1 MLLNFLKKHILV
13 GSTILV
19 ATLITLSVLMV
30 FYNRQIMAHTTR
42 IKELSS
48 SIVTNSSEVQ
58 LQGLVNYDKN
68 LRGYGLSPTENFI
81 GHIQYNV
88 TSTQSVSDSLVKR
101 LKLQTELMPEYQA
114 KIDSFIHG
122 VDVVKATL
130 KDYHTFGQTMVD
142 LMKQDSSAAF
152 RRALEEDRGAKTWGT
167 WNALHTRLESF
178 ENSISQEAQKSY
190 DTAAQRN
197 LWIQLL
203 LLSLGLPTL
212 FVIVKTLRIQEK
224 NRKNLLVNLQETNRK
239 YLFHPT
245 HSQHQNIIEE
255 SIENL
260 QKAATFITRITQGED
275 AQWEGLDES
284 NLSLN
289 QHTLVG
295 ELIRMQQRMKE
306 VKQQD
311 MQRNWTNEGLNF
323 MGEILRTET
332 DIQALTHRI
341 LSELIKYIGANQG
354 AMLILN
360 DTENPPYLEL
370 KAMYAYNRKKYQ
382 TGRVE
387 IGEGLAGQ
395 VVLEK
400 ETIILTEV
408 PDNYVRITSGLGD
421 ANPNCILIVPMKVN
435 DRVQGV
441 IEIASFEVMA
451 SYKVAFIE
459 KLAEQMASAVVSA
472 RTNEKT
478 KQLLEASQEQ
488 AEEMRAQEEEMRQ
501 NMEELAAT
509 QEEMFRKEQEY
520 ITRIRELE
528 DSLHFLQSQVHQSA
542 E

>member
-1 MLLNFLKKHILV
+1 MLINFLKKHVLT

-19 ATLITLSVLMV
+19 ATLIALSVVMV
-30 FYNRQIMAHTTR
+30 FYNRQIMAHTSQV
-42 IKELSS
+42 KELSS

-88 TSTQSVSDSLVKR
+88 NSTRSVSDSLVKR
-101 LKLQTELMPEYQA
+101 LKFQKELMPEHQA
-114 KIDSFIHG
+114 KIDSFING
-122 VDVVKATL
+122 VDVVKSTL

-142 LMKQDSSAAF
+142 MMKQDSTEAF
-152 RRALEEDRGAKTWGT
+152 RRALEEDRGAQTWST

-178 ENSISQEAQKSY
+178 ENSITRDAQKSY

-203 LLSLGLPTL
+203 LLFLGLPTL
-212 FVIVKTLRIQEK
+212 FVIIRTLRIQEK
-224 NRKNLLVNLQETNRK
+224 TRKSLLVNLQETNRK
-239 YLFHPT
+239 YLFHP
-245 HSQHQNIIEE
+245 SQPQYQNIIEE

-275 AQWEGLDES
+275 AKWEGLDES
-284 NLSLN
+284 NLALN
-289 QHTLVG
+289 EHTLVG

-306 VKQQD
+306 VKRED

-323 MGEILRTET
+323 MGEILRMET
-332 DIQALTHRI
+332 DIQVLTNRI
-341 LSELIKYIGANQG
+341 LSELIKYVNANQG
-354 AMLILN
+354 AIFILN
-360 DTENPPYLEL
+360 DTESTPYLEL

-400 ETIILTEV
+400 ETIYLTEV
-408 PDNYVRITSGLGD
+408 PDTYVKITSGLGM
-421 ANPNCILIVPMKVN
+421 ANPNCILIVPMNVN

-441 IEIASFEVMA
+441 IEIASFEKLEP
-451 SYKVAFIE
+451 YKVNFIE

-520 ITRIRELE
+520 VTRIQELE
-528 DSLHFLQSQVHQSA
+528 ESLHRLQSQLHGV
-542 E
+542 